1 MKVFTAQLERES
13 QVGYPRVR
21 SLSTRFSFLALLF
34 FPLIFRFPL
43 MMGFIGLTMICSS
56 TVFADKRHI
65 VPCLS
70 LVNIADLNRVLQFEV
85 FLSEDRQLR
94 VVHLILDF
102 EPISNNF
109 QEVGHAIRAGDP
121 RLRRIDVSIPGF
133 LTQKDVVPAKLPPVL
148 ALPKAA
154 ALREK
159 TASSRLSLKE
169 EINRFCLEEEKE
181 EQRDLVI
188 HIAN

>member
-1 MKVFTAQLERES
+1 MTVFTAQLGRES

-21 SLSTRFSFLALLF
+21 SLSMRFSFLALLF
-34 FPLIFRFPL
+34 FPLIFCFPL

-65 VPCLS
+65 VPRLS

-85 FLSEDRQLR
+85 FVSEDRQLR
-94 VVHLILDF
+94 AVHLILDF

>member
-85 FLSEDRQLR
+85 FVSEDRQLR

-109 QEVGHAIRAGDP
+109 
-121 RLRRIDVSIPGF
+121 
-133 LTQKDVVPAKLPPVL
+133 
-148 ALPKAA
+148 
-154 ALREK
+154 
-159 TASSRLSLKE
+159 
-169 EINRFCLEEEKE
+169 
-181 EQRDLVI
+181 
-188 HIAN
+188 